1 MSQRLPDAPVDRWTT
16 LGLAAAG
23 AGVPLAWCRLVS
35 DEYITPELV
44 VLCAGLLVSAFAAA
58 RRKVSP
64 SLSTPLDRPL
74 AAVLLAGAL
83 STTFSLDP
91 RVSLAGTYGS
101 YTYGLWQV
109 AACALLF
116 QLTSAL
122 AGDAER
128 RLLLKAG
135 VGAAALASAYAVVQA
150 AGLDPFVPAGTLA
163 YGRAMS
169 TLASPVFL
177 GAYLTLWLPVALH
190 WALGEPGEERF
201 GRTALAL
208 IAAGLLATVSRGAWL
223 AAALGAVVYLRLA
236 GRLRAPGWSW
246 RRWAAV
252 AAGAALAA
260 AWAAGALAR
269 RGAADFGREGERLAI
284 WGVAFDLF
292 RAHPWLGVGP
302 DAFELG
308 LRQARTEGVIH
319 VLGQGLRLG
328 HAHND
333 LLQIAATTG
342 LLGLGAYLWLLA
354 ALVAEAKRAL
364 AADKDRA
371 RAAALAAGLTA
382 LFVNL
387 QLNIVSLPAY
397 VSAALAAGLL
407 VRPRAAGA
415 RGLKLGAAVVLASVS
430 AFYALRLADA
440 DREFKLA
447 ASAGPA
453 AAEFQ
458 LRSALALNP
467 CELTYGLAYVN
478 LLSARIG
485 RSAGADRLDAAD
497 RIAELGG
504 TALACHRNDAVA
516 HYILGSGALMQA
528 LLGRPERLGVAEGEL
543 DAALRLDPFRQ
554 DLLDWRRQAATARGD
569 KPKEQELLDRLARVR
584 ALRP

>member
-1 MSQRLPDAPVDRWTT
+1 MSHRLPDAPVDRWTT
-16 LGLAAAG
+16 LGLALAG

-44 VLCAGLLVSAFAAA
+44 VLCVGVMIAAFAAA
-58 RRKVSP
+58 RRKTAP

-74 AAVLLAGAL
+74 AAVLLAWGLAAM
-83 STTFSLDP
+83 FSLDP

-109 AACALLF
+109 AACALLLH
-116 QLTSAL
+116 LTACL
-122 AGDAER
+122 TGDADR
-128 RLLLKAG
+128 RLLMKTAL
-135 VGAAALASAYAVVQA
+135 GAAALASAYAVVQA
-150 AGLDPFVPAGTLA
+150 AGLDPFVPAGNLS

-190 WALGEPGEERF
+190 WALSEPGDERF

-223 AAALGAVVYLRLA
+223 AAALGAVVYLRLT

-246 RRWAAV
+246 RRWAAL
-252 AAGAALAA
+252 AAVAALAA

-308 LRQARTEGVIH
+308 LRQARTESVIH

-354 ALVAEAKRAL
+354 ALVLEAKRFL
-364 AADKDRA
+364 AAEKDRA
-371 RAAALAAGLTA
+371 RAASLVAGLTA

-415 RGLKLGAAVVLASVS
+415 RTLRLGLALVFASAS

-458 LRSALALNP
+458 HRAALALNP
-467 CELTYGLAYVN
+467 CELTYDLAYVN

-485 RSAGADRLDAAD
+485 RSADADRLDAAD
-497 RIAELGG
+497 RIASLGES
-504 TALACHRNDAVA
+504 AAACHPNDAVA

-528 LLGRPERLGVAEGEL
+528 LTGRPDRLSVAEAEL
-543 DAALRLDPFRQ
+543 DAALRLDPYRQ

-569 KPKEQELLDRLARVR
+569 KALERELLDRLARVR